1 MQDYLKYYGY
11 GDTLHAFD
19 QAAGL
24 TDPVAS
30 TSGRYAV
37 VPKHSECDIGV
48 LHSAHELLRTL
59 DLAAMF
65 DDAVMSHVVL
75 CVSACDCGAVK
86 QTNELSDALH
96 SHLQLC
102 KTVHSKSKSC

>member
-1 MQDYLKYYGY
+1 MGRPLPAAFNVSTFKNTKRACCSVPISPGATHQIVQDYLKYYGY

-37 VPKHSECDIGV
+37 VPKHSEWNLDV
-48 LHSAHELLRTL
+48 LHHAHVLRT
-59 DLAAMF
+59 MCN
-65 DDAVMSHVVL
+65 S
-75 CVSACDCGAVK
+75 G
-86 QTNELSDALH
+86 
-96 SHLQLC
+96 
-102 KTVHSKSKSC
+102 SCNYA

>member
-1 MQDYLKYYGY
+1 MSISPGATHQIVQDYLKYYGY

-37 VPKHSECDIGV
+37 VSKHSEYDTRVCCTMPTSCCV
-48 LHSAHELLRTL
+48 HFATL
-59 DLAAMF
+59 DLAL
-65 DDAVMSHVVL
+65 VML
-75 CVSACDCGAVK
+75 
-86 QTNELSDALH
+86 
-96 SHLQLC
+96 
-102 KTVHSKSKSC
+102 

>member
-37 VPKHSECDIGV
+37 VPKHSEYEIGV
-48 LHSAHELLRTL
+48 VHDADELRK
-59 DLAAMF
+59 
-65 DDAVMSHVVL
+65 VCYS
-75 CVSACDCGAVK
+75 G
-86 QTNELSDALH
+86 
-96 SHLQLC
+96 
-102 KTVHSKSKSC
+102 SCTYA

>member
-1 MQDYLKYYGY
+1 VSISPGATHQIVQDYLKYYGY

-37 VPKHSECDIGV
+37 VPKHSECDTGV
-48 LHSAHELLRTL
+48 FHNAYELLRTL
-59 DLAAMF
+59 CNSGSRNYF
-65 DDAVMSHVVL
+65 DDAVMLHVVL
-75 CVSACDCGAVK
+75 CMSAKDLRG
-86 QTNELSDALH
+86 S
-96 SHLQLC
+96 
-102 KTVHSKSKSC
+102 